1 MIDTDIWERLEAFTR
16 EELGRPIFGGPLKL
30 TPSTRLEQDLG
41 VTGLDGVE
49 FIDRWALTFNVRA
62 DGFPY
67 MRYFGPEG
75 QKLLSTLIGLF
86 STRHR
91 KPDLVPLTL
100 GMLAE
105 AVRLGTW
112 DTQAIESAIAIRSAD
127 K

>member
-1 MIDTDIWERLEAFTR
+1 VIDTDIWKRLEAFTR

-49 FIDRWALTFNVRA
+49 FIDKWAQTFNVQA
-62 DGFPY
+62 DDFPY
-67 MRYFGPEG
+67 GRYFGPEG
-75 QKLLSTLIGLF
+75 QQLLSALMGLF
-86 STRHR
+86 SKRRR

-100 GMLAE
+100 AMLAE

-112 DTQAIESAIAIRSAD
+112 DTKAIESANAQSVRD
-127 K
+127 